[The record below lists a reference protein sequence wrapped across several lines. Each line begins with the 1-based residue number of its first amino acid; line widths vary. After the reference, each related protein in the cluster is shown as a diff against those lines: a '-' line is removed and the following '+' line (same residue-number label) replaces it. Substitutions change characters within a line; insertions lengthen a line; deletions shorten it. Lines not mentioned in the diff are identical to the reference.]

1 MPADLARRLRNR
13 ERAAGPDAL
22 NLVDD
27 ARPKR
32 RRQARVLLDE
42 LERHREQLVAL
53 RIGITGAPGAGK
65 STLLDAL
72 VRVLRAAN
80 RSVGI
85 LAIDPSSPQTGGAL
99 LGDRFHVRS
108 GAGDDGVYVRSMAAR
123 RRLGGLADATCAS
136 LEILSAVFDC
146 VFVETVG
153 VGQSEAEIVQ
163 LVDTVVFVAQ
173 PGAGDTLQFM
183 KAGILEVPDVFV
195 VNKADLGTVAR
206 RTLHELG
213 AGLGLTTSRND
224 GWRPPA
230 ILASAR
236 DGLGIE
242 ELIEAIDA
250 HRKHL
255 EESGELRERRLRGRV
270 AYVLNCLTS
279 RFGSYGLEQAGGA
292 DTLALRVREAERES
306 VGSLVQAM
314 CREIED
320 AIRKPA

>member
-1 MPADLARRLRNR
+1 MPADLARRLLDR
-13 ERAAGPDAL
+13 ERAAVPDAL

-27 ARPKR
+27 HRADR
-32 RRQARVLLDE
+32 RRQSRLLLDE
-42 LERHREQLVAL
+42 LERHCEQLVAL
-53 RIGITGAPGAGK
+53 RVGITGAPGAGK
-65 STLLDAL
+65 STLLNAL
-72 VRVLRAAN
+72 VRTLRAAE
-80 RSVGI
+80 RSVGV

-123 RRLGGLADATCAS
+123 SRLGGLADAAYAS

-153 VGQSEAEIVQ
+153 VGQSEAEIVE

-183 KAGILEVPDVFV
+183 KAGILEIPDVFV
-195 VNKADLGTVAR
+195 VNKADLGAVAR

-213 AGLGLTTSRND
+213 AGLGLSTPRSD

-236 DGLGIE
+236 EGRGIG
-242 ELIEAIDA
+242 ELVQAIDA
-250 HRKHL
+250 HREHL
-255 EESGELRERRLRGRV
+255 EQNRQLEERRLRGRA
-270 AYVLNCLTS
+270 AYVLGCLAR
-279 RFGSYGLEQAGGA
+279 RFGSYGIEQAGGA
-292 DTLALRVREAERES
+292 DTLALRVREAQDES
-306 VGSLVQAM
+306 ASSLVHDLG
-314 CREIED
+314 REIED